1 MSAEQRDPAA
11 GNDCVEMEGRGEMIK
26 APIDLQD
33 LRRRLYVK
41 AKAEPSW
48 RFWGIYVH
56 VCKMETLRE
65 AYALAKA
72 NNGAPGIDGVT
83 FEVIE
88 ARGTE
93 SFLEQ
98 IRDELIQRTYRP
110 MKARQREIPKD
121 GGKVRV
127 LSIPAI
133 RDRVVQG
140 ALKLLMEPIFGAP
153 GQAWCFQRVRIP
165 HRKGASHPTG
175 NRALGS

>member
-1 MSAEQRDPAA
+1 
-11 GNDCVEMEGRGEMIK
+11 MIK

-56 VCKMETLRE
+56 VCKTETLRE

-72 NNGAPGIDGVT
+72 NNDAPGIDGVT

-88 ARGTE
+88 AQGTE
-93 SFLEQ
+93 VFLEQ
-98 IRDELIQRTYRP
+98 IRTELIQCSYVP
-110 MKARQREIPKD
+110 LKARHREIPKD
-121 GGKVRV
+121 GGKVRL

-133 RDRVVQG
+133 RDRVDLAVRTPNC
-140 ALKLLMEPIFGAP
+140 KKR
-153 GQAWCFQRVRIP
+153 AW
-165 HRKGASHPTG
+165 
-175 NRALGS
+175 NL